1 MPQFLE
7 LENCSTR
14 EEKIE
19 REREKERERFVREK
33 ILFVHLEMFLLMLLF
48 WSLIH
53 GQQNH

>member
-19 REREKERERFVREK
+19 RERERVFREK